1 MSFEYNWKNKEANF
15 GSPIPKQVSG
25 GTHITFEIILKKNNH
40 FVALRRPNAIPG
52 HELPPQAKKYP
63 NGLLYFCHNLIR
75 YGESIETFIKRT
87 VKEQAGVGVKNYR
100 ILDIS
105 SEVQDKDDQWSFMP
119 YVIVEL
125 ADIPQTSQEVT
136 EVILFD
142 KNSIPNDFGWWTKDE
157 LKESFKEYDI

>member
-15 GSPIPKQVSG
+15 GPPVPKQMDG
-25 GTHITFEIILKKNNH
+25 GTHITFEIILKKDNQ
-40 FVALRRPNAIPG
+40 FVALRRPNAIPE
-52 HELPPQAKKYP
+52 HELPAQAKNYP

-75 YGESIETFIKRT
+75 YGEPIETFIKRT
-87 VKEQAGVGVKNYR
+87 VKEQTGVGVKNYK

-119 YVIVEL
+119 YVIAEL
-125 ADIPQTSQEVT
+125 ADIPQTNQEVT
-136 EVILFD
+136 EVVLFD

-157 LKESFKEYDI
+157 LKEFFEEYGL